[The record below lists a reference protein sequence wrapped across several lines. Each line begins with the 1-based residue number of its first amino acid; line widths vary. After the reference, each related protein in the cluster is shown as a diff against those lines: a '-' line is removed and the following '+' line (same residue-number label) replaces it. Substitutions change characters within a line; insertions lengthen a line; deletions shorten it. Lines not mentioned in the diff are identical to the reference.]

1 MKQFIFLVVKLFLLT
16 TTSFTVTA
24 VTPEISLGR
33 SVYDILEH
41 NNIYDEGHLVDFN
54 YLGVNTSCN
63 FSSFAASASSRTA
76 SVEDN
81 NGEKI
86 QVSVLSEQEVQEYF
100 NLMKSQSHI
109 PFSYPEDGCYA
120 RAQEMSLLLEQYGV
134 VTGKVF
140 IEGDLRVETNN
151 SAKGFV
157 EWWYHVAPIVLVD
170 TGEKVEQY
178 VLDPSLFD
186 RAVPLEVW
194 TNTQTAHNPGQQ
206 SEVYITKRFNFTPI
220 DKNGDFVDYDIE
232 NLRIGSQIMQE
243 YMSIINKRNHKKI
256 LR

>member
-1 MKQFIFLVVKLFLLT
+1 MKKIIFLVVKLFLFT

-24 VTPEISLGR
+24 VTPEVSLGR

-41 NNIYDEGHLVDFN
+41 YDIYEEDSLIDFN
-54 YLGVNTSCN
+54 YLGINNTCN
-63 FSSFAASASSRTA
+63 FSSFGTSFIPGSAN
-76 SVEDN
+76 VEDN
-81 NGEKI
+81 NGEEI
-86 QVSVLSEQEVQEYF
+86 QISVLTEWEVQEYF

-151 SAKGFV
+151 SPKGFV

-220 DKNGDFVDYDIE
+220 DKNEDFVDYDIE
-232 NLRIGSQIMQE
+232 NLRIGSQRMQE